1 MSQINNNSNSYNIK
15 TAIFADCL
23 ANSKEIFQLI
33 DEVFPIDSCRHYQVL
48 PLKLVDNNLSLGMI
62 DPLNEE
68 SLKFVNSIARVFQY
82 NLEIQ
87 LIDEQTFQII
97 LGNYPQ
103 NKPQSQPSGDRNQ
116 TVVDD
121 NFNPNTASR
130 SSNSRRLSDSAQT
143 VVSESIPAPKSNSQI
158 PELPKDLDLFKE
170 SNSIQSAPTSVRK
183 TCEPKPKKD
192 LAATLFEIPPEFLQQ
207 KPQPRNL
214 DDCPTIIGEDP
225 AKLLAQVETSNDD
238 AEAEAK
244 ISELINEID
253 DLDFDV
259 RSKDFL
265 PELLSDLSWQKLLE
279 QAFKHQ
285 TEQINL
291 TRYSDRAKIVALHD
305 KLPQS
310 TLEQVPLP
318 IFCSLTNK
326 IEQVAKLSDPL
337 TTPQKVVLEKFHE
350 QERILLRLE
359 FVSPK
364 PEEKIKIQILRGHTL
379 RVYEQQQMDRVSDR
393 ALQLAKQLE
402 KTLRRI
408 QVCFDSAELNNL
420 KELQGVQSRINHQLR
435 LLDK

>member
-1 MSQINNNSNSYNIK
+1 MSQTNNNFNSYNIK

-33 DEVFPIDSCRHYQVL
+33 DEIFPIDSCRHYQVL
-48 PLKLVDNNLSLGMI
+48 PLKLVDNNLTLGMI

-87 LIDEQTFQII
+87 LIDEQIFHII
-97 LGNYPQ
+97 LGNYRQ
-103 NKPQSQPSGDRNQ
+103 NSPQSQPSGDRNQ
-116 TVVDD
+116 TVIDD
-121 NFNPNTASR
+121 NFNPNTALTN
-130 SSNSRRLSDSAQT
+130 NSKKLSDLDRT
-143 VVSESIPAPKSNSQI
+143 VVSESILAPKSNSETPQ
-158 PELPKDLDLFKE
+158 LPKDLDLFKE
-170 SNSIQSAPTSVRK
+170 SNSIQSAPK
-183 TCEPKPKKD
+183 PKPKKD

-214 DDCPTIIGEDP
+214 DDRPTIIGEDP
-225 AKLLAQVETSNDD
+225 AKLLAQIETSNDEI

-253 DLDFDV
+253 DFDLEV
-259 RSKDFL
+259 SNKDFL
-265 PELLSDLSWQKLLE
+265 PQLLPELSWQKLLE

-291 TRYSDRAKIVALHD
+291 TRYSDRAKIIAIQD

-318 IFCSLTNK
+318 IFRSLTNK
-326 IEQVAKLSDPL
+326 IKQVAKLSDPL
-337 TTPQKVVLEKFHE
+337 TTPQKVVLERFYE

-359 FVSPK
+359 FVSLK

-379 RVYEQQQMDRVSDR
+379 KIYEQQQMDRVSDR

-408 QVCFDSAELNNL
+408 QLCFDSAELNNL
-420 KELQGVQSRINHQLR
+420 NELQAVQSRINHQLR